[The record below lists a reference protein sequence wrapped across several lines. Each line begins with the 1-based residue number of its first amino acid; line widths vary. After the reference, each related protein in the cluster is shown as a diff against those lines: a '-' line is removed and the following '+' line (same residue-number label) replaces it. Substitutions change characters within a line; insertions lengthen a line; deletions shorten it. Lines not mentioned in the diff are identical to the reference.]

1 MLSVA
6 TAGLTTGVIL
16 AVDGGGDRGV
26 AIMEKQVDLVVIG
39 SGSGA
44 GIAASH
50 CRRAG
55 RTVAVIDSRPFGGTC
70 ALRGCHPKKML
81 VSAAE
86 AIDATHRMAGKG
98 VRTQGITMD
107 WPELM
112 HFKRTDTDP
121 VPAFFAQHFA
131 DAGIEAFHGRARFV
145 GPTAVAVGNDRLHG
159 THVLVATGAMPAVL
173 PFPGAEYLTT
183 SEQFLELDTLPARI
197 VFVGG
202 GYISF
207 EFAHVAARA
216 GAHVTILHRG
226 ARPLQGFDPDLVDLL
241 VTHTRELGVQV
252 QLGAE
257 VCGVD
262 PHRQGVVVRALHD
275 GQEHHFAADI
285 AVHGA
290 GRVPEIDDLDLEAA
304 GVAREPRGV
313 TVNAY
318 LQSVSNP
325 GVYAAGDAAASGA
338 PLTPTAAHD
347 GDVVAANL
355 LEGNHRQPN
364 YAGLASVAFT
374 VPALATVG
382 LTEAAAR
389 AQGLRFQ
396 THYQDTSQWFSA
408 RLAGAT
414 VSGHKVLVE
423 EESQRI
429 LGAHLL
435 GPHAEEVINLFAVAV
450 RFGIRADELKQMLFA
465 YPTRASDV
473 VHML

>member
-1 MLSVA
+1 
-6 TAGLTTGVIL
+6 
-16 AVDGGGDRGV
+16 
-26 AIMEKQVDLVVIG
+26 
-39 SGSGA
+39 
-44 GIAASH
+44 
-50 CRRAG
+50 
-55 RTVAVIDSRPFGGTC
+55 
-70 ALRGCHPKKML
+70 
-81 VSAAE
+81 
-86 AIDATHRMAGKG
+86 
-98 VRTQGITMD
+98 
-107 WPELM
+107 
-112 HFKRTDTDP
+112 
-121 VPAFFAQHFA
+121 
-131 DAGIEAFHGRARFV
+131 V
-145 GPTAVAVGNDRLHG
+145 GHDRLHG

-183 SEQFLELDTLPARI
+183 SEQFLELDTLPARV

-275 GQEHHFAADI
+275 GQEHRFAADI

-325 GVYAAGDAAASGA
+325 AVYAAGDAAASGA